1 MNRIRVFMN
10 PIEGREK
17 YINQIAS
24 EGYRLVKSGSIL
36 HEFEKT
42 NSDYKYSVQY
52 VGYMS
57 NTERKKYSDF
67 LKEMNFKV
75 FTAPLNIGK
84 FSLGN
89 VKLRPYNSPEA
100 MIATYPGMINK
111 EILIIESDGNKEIPV
126 FSDRESK
133 NLDINRR
140 KAPYYYLITTSV
152 LLMVLGLFKVIDY
165 KSIILGTILFILAIH
180 GLYKLYSIKEK

>member
-1 MNRIRVFMN
+1 MN

-42 NSDYKYSVQY
+42 NLDYKYSVQY

-89 VKLRPYNSPEA
+89 VKLRPYNSPW
-100 MIATYPGMINK
+100 N
-111 EILIIESDGNKEIPV
+111 D
-126 FSDRESK
+126 
-133 NLDINRR
+133 
-140 KAPYYYLITTSV
+140 
-152 LLMVLGLFKVIDY
+152 
-165 KSIILGTILFILAIH
+165 
-180 GLYKLYSIKEK
+180 